1 MSVLLGILNSI
12 MWLIFSL
19 VLVIEKDLLVDLVDK
34 SFLEELIY
42 DSSITVLPGTCRLLF
57 SCGRTNVILETP
69 SFLCS
74 TPDS

>member
-1 MSVLLGILNSI
+1 

-34 SFLEELIY
+34 SSLEELIY
-42 DSSITVLPGTCRLLF
+42 DNCITVLPGTCRLLF
-57 SCGRTNVILETP
+57 SCGRTTVIFLETP

-74 TPDS
+74 IPDS